1 MGPAKASGSGDN
13 GSIKLWPKEGRG
25 EPVVRWHCARGWS
38 LVVLPDG
45 RLASGAAD
53 DSSRSKLWLVGE
65 LKLIAVLCL
74 CAGSNLTKDEWVRYI
89 VANTSW

>member
-1 MGPAKASGSGDN
+1 
-13 GSIKLWPKEGRG
+13 
-25 EPVVRWHCARGWS
+25 
-38 LVVLPDG
+38 VVLPDG

-53 DSSRSKLWLVGE
+53 DGSRSKLWLVGE